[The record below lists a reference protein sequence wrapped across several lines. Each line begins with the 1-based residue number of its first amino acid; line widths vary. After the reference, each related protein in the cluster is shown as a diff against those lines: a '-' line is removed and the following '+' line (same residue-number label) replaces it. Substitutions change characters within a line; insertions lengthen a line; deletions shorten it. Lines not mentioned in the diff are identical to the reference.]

1 MIENQNR
8 GKRRQERQ
16 TGRFLSG
23 LMITVG
29 ADRNTSES
37 TPTLAMDQQSMCPA
51 VLRWARACGPTSA
64 RQGLNGE
71 GRRLTCFSHHVARRS
86 A

>member
-1 MIENQNR
+1 MIESQNR

-16 TGRFLSG
+16 TGRFVSG

-51 VLRWARACGPTSA
+51 VLR
-64 RQGLNGE
+64 
-71 GRRLTCFSHHVARRS
+71 
-86 A
+86 